1 MAFLQ
6 NSRHT
11 QYASDLPDSLF
22 LRTRLQLLDLLLLF
36 LIMVSFGLKIHHSL
50 SSDLI
55 QLCFE
60 FRLAG
65 KLLFLGIIGLV
76 LLVLHLLLEFLDLPE
91 LLLCVLDS
99 FEQSVLE
106 FGVGVL
112 QFDIGIGTCRLLVL
126 FSVFCGVF
134 FSLVSSALHFLRESL
149 LKLQKIYY
157 YLYNLRHVIC
167 V

>member
-6 NSRHT
+6 NSCHA
-11 QYASDLPDSLF
+11 QYASHRPDCILLRNDLHF
-22 LRTRLQLLDLLLLF
+22 LQFLLLLLF
-36 LIMVSFGLKIHHSL
+36 IISFSLKVHDGLCPH
-50 SSDLI
+50 LI

-60 FRLAG
+60 FGPAG

-76 LLVLHLLLEFLDLPE
+76 LLVLHLLLEFLNLPE
-91 LLLCVLDS
+91 LLLCILDS
-99 FEQSVLE
+99 FEQCILE
-106 FGVGVL
+106 FGFGVR
-112 QFDIGIGTCRLLVL
+112 QFDIGIGTCWLLVL

-157 YLYNLRHVIC
+157 
-167 V
+167 

>member
-6 NSRHT
+6 NSRHA
-11 QYASDLPDSLF
+11 QYASHLPDSLF
-22 LRTRLQLLDLLLLF
+22 LRTHLQFLQFLLLLLF
-36 LIMVSFGLKIHHSL
+36 MIFFGLEIHHGL
-50 SSDLI
+50 SPHLI
-55 QLCFE
+55 QLCFK
-60 FRLAG
+60 FGLAG

-76 LLVLHLLLEFLDLPE
+76 LLVLHLLLEFLYLSK

-134 FSLVSSALHFLRESL
+134 FSLVSSALHFSREFL

-157 YLYNLRHVIC
+157 YLYNFMM
-167 V
+167 